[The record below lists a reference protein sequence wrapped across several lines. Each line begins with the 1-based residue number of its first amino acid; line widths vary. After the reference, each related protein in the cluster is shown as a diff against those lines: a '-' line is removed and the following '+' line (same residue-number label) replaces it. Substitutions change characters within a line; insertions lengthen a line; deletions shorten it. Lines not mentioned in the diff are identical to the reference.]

1 MHGARWSDR
10 SLNDCVGKGP
20 GSSRSLR
27 DSGGA
32 LYATRLGAGA
42 MARSGVRRPR
52 VRSFVL
58 TNGLRVLLAPDAASP
73 TTSVWVWYRVGS
85 KNERPG
91 ITGASHWVE
100 HMLFE
105 GSPKF
110 GKGEIDR
117 AVVRVGG
124 ELNAFTD
131 TDFTAYFT
139 TVPRE
144 HLSVPLTI
152 EADRM
157 TRAAITDE
165 EVARERTVIHSE
177 REGNE
182 NWPEFRVEEEM
193 LQLAFR
199 VHPYRWD
206 PLGRR
211 TDIEQMSAEQLREY
225 YRRFYGPRNAVLVVA
240 GGFDPRSTE
249 AEVRQRFSRL
259 PDWGEDVAVSD
270 VEPPASGE
278 RRATLSGPGTT
289 PYIQVGW
296 RSPALAD
303 RATPATLVIDTIL
316 GGESR
321 VFSAGM
327 GWRGRREHPTARLY
341 RSLVDKGLAV
351 RATSG
356 WTPRFY
362 PSLFTVQ
369 AQAARGVSLDR
380 LERALLVT
388 VDRLA
393 RDGPSE
399 REMAD
404 VRTRVRR
411 GASLAY
417 EGATSAGFRIGYF
430 ATLRSLNLE
439 DELYRQLLAV
449 TARAVRNQARAL
461 FRPECRVIVRYEPTG
476 APEGE

>member
-1 MHGARWSDR
+1 M
-10 SLNDCVGKGP
+10 P
-20 GSSRSLR
+20 
-27 DSGGA
+27 
-32 LYATRLGAGA
+32 
-42 MARSGVRRPR
+42 RSGVRRPK
-52 VRSFVL
+52 VRSVTL
-58 TNGLRVLLAPDAASP
+58 PNGLRVLLAPDASSP
-73 TTSVWVWYRVGS
+73 TASVWVWYRVGS
-85 KNERPG
+85 KNEVPG

-105 GSPKF
+105 GSPRYA
-110 GKGEIDR
+110 KGEIDR
-117 AVVRVGG
+117 AVLRVGG

-144 HLSVPLTI
+144 HLSVPLDI

-182 NWPEFRVEEEM
+182 NWPEFRVEEEL

-199 VHPYRWD
+199 IHPYRWD
-206 PLGRR
+206 ALGRR
-211 TDIEQMSAEQLREY
+211 RDIEEMSAEQLRAY
-225 YRRFYGPRNAVLVVA
+225 YRRFYGPKNAVLVVA
-240 GGFDPRSTE
+240 GGFDPRRTE
-249 AEVRQRFSRL
+249 VEVRRRFSKL
-259 PDWGEDVAVSD
+259 PAWGDSVEVTD
-270 VEPPASGE
+270 VEPAQVGE
-278 RRATLSGPGTT
+278 RRSTLSGPGTT

-303 RATPATLVIDTIL
+303 PATPATLVLDTIL

-341 RSLVDKGLAV
+341 LALVDTGLAV

-356 WTPRFY
+356 WTPHFY

-380 LERALLVT
+380 VEQALESV

-393 RDGPSE
+393 RDGPSAK
-399 REMAD
+399 EMSD
-404 VRTRVRR
+404 VRTRIRR
-411 GASLAY
+411 GAALAY
-417 EGATSAGFRIGYF
+417 EGATSTGFRIGYF
-430 ATLRSLNLE
+430 ATLRSLDLE
-439 DELYRQLLAV
+439 DELYHSLLRV
-449 TARAVRNQARAL
+449 SARSVRDQARAL
-461 FRPECRVIVRYEPTG
+461 FRKETRAVVRYESTG
-476 APEGE
+476 AAGDE